1 MMFWVWVIW
10 VMAVASPTLIWEVN
24 SAEPAA
30 WKTNKTKG
38 YIVLPL
44 VNEYCEQGPTQLYW
58 EVSSV
63 DGKEHSMQI
72 ECFSVGSRIYQ
83 NNFTVA
89 KGATVTQSAVLPLQG
104 LEDYNS
110 VSCVVLN
117 EKMTQLQSTQIM
129 YQEQNLSSV
138 SKVVFLG
145 TERTQQTHPEWMI
158 STIQHRRENMV
169 TDVNETKWLPQKF
182 TGYFG
187 IKTVVWFESERSLSE
202 VQEQAVLEWVK
213 QGGHL
218 VVVNSPAFHNKTIW
232 SPWLEQRFSFQELNE
247 ELVNPPVSDLLW
259 SDISVEWSRSTR
271 EQYESVAMINRS
283 RSEASTLKAYRVGRG
298 RISIV
303 DQRISAE
310 MAFRILEDPF
320 ANQTGFYATFT
331 SYEDSNQSFDKVSE
345 HTQHPF
351 FHSYKLSTWIEEV
364 QLFNLVPAWVLR
376 LVLWGFVILIGPVNM
391 FWKGSR
397 LNWVW
402 RTPLIALFC
411 TIVVLGLN
419 RYLNSE
425 GRGLSNE
432 FVMLDLRSDDL
443 FLRKER
449 LYFVGKS
456 ALESEEVHAHSQHLP
471 MNPGSGS
478 GYATLINED
487 GVQDWINFSKLR
499 DVQALLSWHQVTQ
512 RRGLRIEN
520 GVAYNDLDQSVFD
533 VLYRDKEGAYWQ
545 ADTIAK
551 GESISLVKDLE
562 FTRLNLDK
570 WNFRDHSYQNVN
582 NETVRTLSWNHLP
595 KHTALFL
602 LKEPATWDAMDVSD
616 GHFDKVD
623 GIISNAH
630 TLVYEVLP

>member
-1 MMFWVWVIW
+1 MMIWVWALW
-10 VMAVASPTLIWEVN
+10 LMAFASPTLIWEGK
-24 SAEPAA
+24 SAESAA
-30 WKTNKTKG
+30 WKNTKTKG

-44 VNEYCEQGPTQLYW
+44 VNEYSEQGPTQLYW

-63 DGKEHSMQI
+63 DGKEHSLQI
-72 ECFSVGSRIYQ
+72 DCFSMGSLIYQ
-83 NNFTVA
+83 NKFTVA

-110 VSCVVLN
+110 MVCNILN
-117 EKMTQLQSTQIM
+117 EKMTQLQSTNVM
-129 YQEQNLSSV
+129 YKEQNLSSV
-138 SKVVFLG
+138 SKVIFLG

-158 STIQHRRENMV
+158 ATIQHRRDSMV

-187 IKTVVWFESERSLSE
+187 IKTVVWFESERSLSN
-202 VQEQAVLEWVK
+202 VQEQAALEWVQ

-218 VVVNSPAFHNKTIW
+218 VVVNSPAFQNKTIW
-232 SPWLEQRFSFQELNE
+232 SPWLESRFSFQELNE
-247 ELVNPPVSDLLW
+247 AFVNTEYSDLLW
-259 SDISVEWSRSTR
+259 NDISVEWSRSTR
-271 EQYESVAMINRS
+271 TQYESVATINS
-283 RSEASTLKAYRVGRG
+283 SFSEASTLKAYRVGRG

-310 MAFRILEDPF
+310 MAFQILEDPF
-320 ANQTGFYATFT
+320 ANQTGFYSTFT
-331 SYEDSNQSFDKVSE
+331 RRENDVESFDVVQE
-345 HTQHPF
+345 QTQHPF
-351 FHSYKLSTWIEEV
+351 FHSYKLSTWIEEL

-376 LVLWGFVILIGPVNM
+376 LVLWSFVILIGPVNM

-432 FVMLDLRSDDL
+432 FVMLDARSDDL
-443 FLRKER
+443 FVRKER
-449 LYFVGKS
+449 LYFIGKS
-456 ALESEEVHAHSQHLP
+456 ALESEKVQAHSQHLP
-471 MNPGSGS
+471 MNPGNEV
-478 GYATLINED
+478 GYATLNND
-487 GVQDWINFSKLR
+487 AGVLEWSNFAKLR
-499 DVQALLSWHQVTQ
+499 NVQALLSWHQVTQ
-512 RRGLRIEN
+512 RRGLRIEE

-533 VLYRDKEGAYWQ
+533 VLYRDKEGVYWK

-551 GESISLVKDLE
+551 GKSNALTEDLG

-570 WNFRDHSYQNVN
+570 WSFPEYNYQNMN
-582 NETVRTLSWNHLP
+582 GEPVRTLSWSHLP
-595 KHTALFL
+595 KHTALFV
-602 LKEPATWDAMDVSD
+602 LKKSPTWDAMDASD

-623 GIISNAH
+623 GVVSNVH